1 MTRTILARAALATTA
16 ALLLGACSVTTEP
29 TAATGPV
36 PGPPA
41 TVAPAKVTRTLPDD
55 PALMVLP
62 ATGAESRW
70 TQGLDVLRQQVARSV
85 AADCAREA
93 GTGLPPEPP
102 LAFISYAELPDLAY
116 LGRHGFGHGTE
127 VPVLASSATPVR
139 TGSDA
144 EIRRCRTRGQAAGE
158 KVREAYLP
166 LQRLWFGELSASRRD
181 PAAVRALRTLPGCLA
196 GKGYRVRDEEAFFAL
211 VDKTMMNASTAD
223 YARQDRALGSAYAT
237 CMRPVEAA
245 REPLRRTL
253 RRQFLD
259 THAQEVR
266 ELRTALFPALRD
278 AERTY
283 DVRLIFPTP

>member
-1 MTRTILARAALATTA
+1 MTRTTLVRAALASTA
-16 ALLLGACSVTTEP
+16 ALLLGACSATAEP
-29 TAATGPV
+29 TAATGPE

-41 TVAPAKVTRTLPDD
+41 TVAPARVTRTLPDD

-70 TQGLDVLRQQVARSV
+70 TQGLDVLRHQVARSV

-93 GTGLPPEPP
+93 GTALPPVPP
-102 LAFISYAELPDLAY
+102 LAFISYAELPDLAH

-127 VPVLASSATPVR
+127 VPGTEASPEPVR
-139 TGSDA
+139 VGSDA
-144 EIRRCRTRGQAAGE
+144 EIRRCRARGEVAGE
-158 KVREAYLP
+158 KVREVYLP

-196 GKGYRVRDEEAFFAL
+196 GKGYRARDEEAFFAL
-211 VDKTMMNASTAD
+211 VDRTMMNANTAD

-237 CMRPVEAA
+237 CMRPVETV

-253 RRQFLD
+253 RRRFLD

-266 ELRTALFPALRD
+266 ELRAALVPALRD

-283 DVRLIFPTP
+283 GVRLLFPAP